1 MKLFAVRNLRLC
13 TKDCLCLYV
22 CPTGASDTEDSII
35 DVKTCIGCGTCAA
48 ACPGGAISMV
58 PYDYPPQQKKARAVL
73 DHAASHPSA
82 VYVCTEVGCGVVP
95 VDRFQREWREAVGR
109 VCCALAREAG
119 RVDRVWCGLAVELK
133 GEEG

>member
-1 MKLFAVRNLRLC
+1 MRLIVGAVDQGKRAYVRSLGYTEEQMSAGLGDQPVVLNL
-13 TKDCLCLYV
+13 
-22 CPTGASDTEDSII
+22 EDI
-35 DVKTCIGCGTCAA
+35 VAA
-48 ACPGGAISMV
+48 LLREGRDPV
-58 PYDYPPQQKKARAVL
+58 RAVL

-119 RVDRVWCGLAVELK
+119 RVDRVWCGLAMELK